1 MEPRTYLLISAPKTR
16 EDTFN
21 TLNNRTSVEE
31 QLSVKNYK
39 FLVPDLK
46 VGTLDTLMALSDE
59 LLKVDTFV
67 ENITRKI
74 AYQLI
79 DLLDTGIKS
88 EKMEALTV
96 DNNNVETYLN
106 FFRWEEKKY
115 PSTTPLKTLVDQ
127 IHTSVAKLDEELKA
141 KGSEYSNLVH
151 ALLGEER
158 RSTGNLLMKDL
169 SEVVQKKHTIPE
181 SEFLE
186 TVFVCVPKSLSKTWN
201 SEYEKLSQWVVPR
214 SSEMIAEDSDYQLY
228 RVVVFSRFADEYKH
242 AARDKKFVIREF
254 VYDPNKN
261 IKEERK
267 KMEGDREKLKMNL
280 IRWCKSCFSE
290 AFSAWIHVKAIRTFV
305 ESVLRYGLPTNFQ
318 AMLLLPHKNKV
329 TQLRKVL
336 TDLYSH
342 LTSKNVFGGKGEELE
357 VEEEKFYP
365 YVSLE
370 VNLDFRKIVL

>member
-1 MEPRTYLLISAPKTR
+1 
-16 EDTFN
+16 
-21 TLNNRTSVEE
+21 
-31 QLSVKNYK
+31 
-39 FLVPDLK
+39 
-46 VGTLDTLMALSDE
+46 
-59 LLKVDTFV
+59 
-67 ENITRKI
+67 
-74 AYQLI
+74 
-79 DLLDTGIKS
+79 
-88 EKMEALTV
+88 
-96 DNNNVETYLN
+96 VETYLN